1 MYISMIALVR
11 HTICFLLRQV
21 CFKRTF
27 KNVKRRSTFTW
38 TSTIHIW
45 KFAFVFG
52 NIAFNALRFWLN
64 ICPTRIQI
72 SGLYLCY
79 MRLDI
84 KEARETVGSQGSPVS
99 LQLLLLLSIS
109 PKPPLC
115 PWSADWWRSMNMN
128 FNWHLNKHSSLPRTS
143 PFFIWGLWA

>member
-1 MYISMIALVR
+1 MNF
-11 HTICFLLRQV
+11 H
-21 CFKRTF
+21 
-27 KNVKRRSTFTW
+27 STYLKVTLQL
-38 TSTIHIW
+38 SSL
-45 KFAFVFG
+45 FVFG

-72 SGLYLCY
+72 SVVYLCY

-84 KEARETVGSQGSPVS
+84 KEARETVGPQGSPVS

-115 PWSADWWRSMNMN
+115 PWAAD
-128 FNWHLNKHSSLPRTS
+128 
-143 PFFIWGLWA
+143 